1 MGKKRINK
9 ITGEPFKQGYVRDDG
24 YIFKSYEFAST
35 DKNGFYKEKW
45 MSPQYHL
52 RWRMA
57 QIISKSKNS
66 RRRGNIP
73 KENNLTIDYLLSIFP
88 NDFRCPVFGFI
99 MEWGG
104 EKTEEKDTS
113 PSLDRINP
121 NLGYV
126 VGNVHFIST
135 KVNRVKSDQ
144 SMERLVELGDWAKI
158 VFDFGIE
165 AGRYYQLR
173 S

>member
-35 DKNGFYKEKW
+35 DENGFYKEKW
-45 MSPQYHL
+45 MSPQSHL

-57 QIISKSKNS
+57 QIISKSKRS
-66 RRRGNIP
+66 YRRGSIP
-73 KENNLTIDYLLSIFP
+73 KENNLTIDYLLEIFP
-88 NDFRCPVFGFI
+88 NNFRCPVFGYK

-104 EKTEEKDTS
+104 ETTLEKDTS
-113 PSLDRINP
+113 PSLDRIDP
-121 NLGYV
+121 ELGYI
-126 VGNVHFIST
+126 VGNVQFIST

-144 SMERLVELGDWAKI
+144 HMKRLVELGDWAKK
-158 VFDFGIE
+158 VLKNVE
-165 AGRYYQLR
+165 K
-173 S
+173 

>member
-9 ITGEPFKQGYVRDDG
+9 ITGEYFKQGFVREDG
-24 YIFKSYEFAST
+24 YIFKSYEFSFT
-35 DKNGFYKEKW
+35 DKNGFSKEKW

-57 QIISKSKNS
+57 QIIKNSKSS

-73 KENNLTIDYLLSIFP
+73 KENNLTIDYLLKIFP
-88 NDFRCPVFGFI
+88 NDFRCPVFGYK

-104 EKTEEKDTS
+104 ETTIEKDTS
-113 PSLDRINP
+113 PSLDRIDP
-121 NLGYV
+121 NLGYI
-126 VGNVHFIST
+126 VGNVHFISV

-144 SMERLVELGDWAKI
+144 NTERLVELGDWAKKI
-158 VFDFGIE
+158 LVFGVE
-165 AGRYYQLR
+165 EGRSYHQR
-173 S
+173 N